1 MATAPRI
8 HPAAAQVRA
17 MLAEGRAKARGF
29 HDREKAPGVQVCA
42 QIAELLDRATLYLL
56 DAALDDLK
64 PENRKQLLDNIAIVP
79 HGGYGRRETA
89 PYSDVDL
96 MLLYTRSV
104 ASQIQ
109 PLARLLT
116 MLFSDS
122 LLTLGLS
129 VRTLADVSSFARSD
143 ATVFT
148 SLAESRLL
156 AGNKGLFTRYF
167 GAFRR
172 LAMGR
177 SRKLIENF
185 EAARLEERL
194 KYGDTPY
201 LLRPNV
207 KRSSG
212 GLRDIQMVRWI
223 GFAKYG
229 ENEIDALHRAGVL
242 TTHDRNLLRDA
253 RDFLLHVRNEL
264 HFQAGKSAD
273 VLEKQEQLR
282 IARKF
287 GYEST
292 AAVHGVEAFMREYFS
307 HTSDVQEIVS
317 NFAATAKQR
326 SPLISWIGDTMS
338 RPIGERFLIGP
349 YQIGV
354 RPRDLP
360 AMKRDLCEILRLLDL
375 ANRMNRTIEHGAWK
389 EIREALTDE
398 RQEVEVTDEARQL
411 FLRLLSE
418 PGDLGRL
425 LKRLHEIR
433 ALEKLVPAVEH
444 ARNLVQFNEY
454 HKYTVDEHS
463 LLAVQAATAFRFDQ
477 DVVGDCYRDVADK
490 ELLHLAL
497 ILHDLGKG
505 FPEDHSIVGERIAAE
520 TADLF
525 KIDEGRKETLMFLVR
540 HHLMMSHLA
549 QFRNID
555 DPEVVV
561 PFAVDCGTAERL
573 KLLFVLTCADM
584 QAVGPDVLNQFKRS
598 LLTTLYFR
606 ANEYLAGEFEFR
618 DNKALEERK
627 AALLA
632 AAVKRLEASP
642 AASEEERV
650 RVAAWWKAQT
660 DVIPRSMLVASSDE
674 ELLEELGPLQ
684 DLKPDEVR
692 LWSGHNETRN
702 ATEVAIGVYE
712 SITSGLF
719 YKLTGALGSERLEI
733 LGADINTLANGLAL
747 DRFYVRDLHG
757 GEFTKQR
764 EDKLRKRVIDALTDP
779 TEKAPSFPK
788 FWGATPAAPTELEP
802 DEEVHL
808 DNDSSSRYTV
818 LDVFARDRTGL
829 LYEIAR
835 EIWRLGL
842 SVRMAKIGTHLDQV
856 VDVFYVLDRA
866 TDGKVEDPAR
876 IDEIRENLL
885 RVVRPPRSAPVV
897 APDRVGSN

>member
-1 MATAPRI
+1 LATTPRI
-8 HPAAAQVRA
+8 HPAASHVRA
-17 MLAEGRAKARGF
+17 MMLEGRAKARDF
-29 HDREKAPGVQVCA
+29 HDREKVPGVQVCA
-42 QIAELLDRATLYLL
+42 QIAELIDRATLYLL
-56 DAALDDLK
+56 DAALDELR
-64 PENRKQLLDNIAIVP
+64 PENRKQLLDNIALVP

-122 LLTLGLS
+122 VLTLGLS
-129 VRTLADVSSFARSD
+129 VRTLSDVSTFARSD

-167 GAFRR
+167 GSFRR

-177 SRKLIENF
+177 SRKLIEKF
-185 EAARLEERL
+185 ESARLEERP

-273 VLEKQEQLR
+273 VLEKHEQVR
-282 IARKF
+282 IAKKF

-292 AAVHGVEAFMREYFS
+292 EALHAVEGFMREYFR
-307 HTSDVQEIVS
+307 HTSSVQEIVS

-326 SPLISWIGDTMS
+326 SPLFSFLGDAVS

-354 RPRDLP
+354 RPKDLP
-360 AMKRDLCEILRLLDL
+360 EMKRDLCEVLRLLDF
-375 ANRMNRTIEHGAWK
+375 ANRTNRHIEHGAWK
-389 EIREALTDE
+389 AIREALTDE
-398 RQEVEVTDEARQL
+398 RQEIEVTDEARQL
-411 FLRLLSE
+411 FLQLLSE

-425 LKRLHEIR
+425 LRRLHEIR

-454 HKYTVDEHS
+454 HKFTVDEHS
-463 LLAVQAATAFRFDQ
+463 ILAVQAATNFRFDD
-477 DVVGDCYRDVADK
+477 DVVGQRYRDIADK

-497 ILHDLGKG
+497 LLHDLGKG
-505 FPEDHSIVGERIAAE
+505 FPEDHSIVGERIAEE

-525 KIDEGRKETLMFLVR
+525 RLSESRKETLKFLVR
-540 HHLMMSHLA
+540 QHLAMSHLA

-561 PFAVDCGTAERL
+561 PFAADCGTPDRL

-584 QAVGPDVLNQFKRS
+584 QAVGPGVLNEFKRS

-606 ANEYLAGEFEFR
+606 ANEYLAGEFEFGES
-618 DNKALEERK
+618 KALEDRK
-627 AALLA
+627 ATLLA
-632 AAVKRLEASP
+632 AALKRVEATPSL
-642 AASEEERV
+642 SEGERE
-650 RVAAWWKAQT
+650 RLTAWWKAQT
-660 DVIPRSMLVASSDE
+660 DVVPRSMLVAATDE
-674 ELLEELGPLQ
+674 EVLAELGRLQ

-692 LWSGHNETRN
+692 LWSSRSETRN
-702 ATEVAIGVYE
+702 ATEIVIGVYE
-712 SITSGLF
+712 TIAPGLF
-719 YKLTGALGSERLEI
+719 YKLTGALASERLEI
-733 LGADINTLANGLAL
+733 LGADINTLADGLAL
-747 DRFYVRDLHG
+747 DRFYVRDLNSN
-757 GEFTKQR
+757 GEFTKQQEER
-764 EDKLRKRVIDALTDP
+764 LRKRVIDALTDP
-779 TEKAPSFPK
+779 AEKPPSFPK
-788 FWGATPAAPTELEP
+788 FWGTTAPAPTELEP
-802 DEEVHL
+802 EEEVHS
-808 DNDSSSRYTV
+808 DNNSSSRYTV
-818 LDVFARDRTGL
+818 LDVFARDRSGL

-866 TDGKVEDPAR
+866 TEGKIEDPER
-876 IDEIRENLL
+876 IEQIRESLL
-885 RVVRPPRSAPVV
+885 KVVRAPRPAP
-897 APDRVGSN
+897 AHRVGSA